1 MHFCLY
7 DPRSGYPKYLTDD
20 WTCHSEAI
28 ALGTK
33 EYLTISIISSVYY
46 LICNTQ
52 TTATQCKILG
62 SGGNP
67 NILHFP
73 NYYSINFMVHL
84 LYFSK

>member
-62 SGGNP
+62 SGGE
-67 NILHFP
+67 
-73 NYYSINFMVHL
+73 S
-84 LYFSK
+84 